1 MPKTHKKTSK
11 KIDKSYETLSPLRNQ
26 LLRRNITATSKKEF
40 KKGMVKELIECGA
53 ESLMSYLPTNESD
66 EDDYL
71 GRGLNL
77 RK

>member
-1 MPKTHKKTSK
+1 
-11 KIDKSYETLSPLRNQ
+11 
-26 LLRRNITATSKKEF
+26 
-40 KKGMVKELIECGA
+40 MVKELIECGA